1 MAKHL
6 NNNDN
11 RHIVGVFDSEQAVIS
26 AIEDLKALG
35 YSSDQIS
42 VVSKNKKELKDIHEE
57 TGTKAPQGIATGA
70 ATGGVLGGVTGLLAG
85 LGLLAVPGIGPLLA
99 AGPIAATLSGAAVG
113 AGAGG
118 LVGGLIGLGI
128 PEDEAERYNEYVNDH
143 KLLVIVDADT
153 ARQSRVYNIFRGYG
167 SLNADT
173 YANLDGESRDD
184 LVDAASGPSTSSA
197 ASSAST
203 ASAADVKEG
212 DTLRLHEERLNVDK
226 ERVRTG
232 EVSVH
237 KDVIEERQSIEVP
250 VQREEVVI
258 ERHAIH
264 DGATD
269 GAAIGKDETIRIP
282 VSEERVEVTKRPVA
296 TEEISIGK
304 RVVQDTEHVS
314 ETLRKE
320 RAELERSGQPAVENE
335 DLFSTPNTR
344 R

>member
-1 MAKHL
+1 MANPMNKIE
-6 NNNDN
+6 N
-11 RHIVGVFDSEQAVIS
+11 RHVVGVFESEQAVIS
-26 AIEDLKALG
+26 AIQELKSLG

-57 TGTKAPQGIATGA
+57 TGTKAPQGVATGA

-85 LGLLAVPGIGPLLA
+85 LGLLAIPGIGPILA
-99 AGPIAATLSGAAVG
+99 AGPIVATISGAAVG

-128 PEDEAERYNEYVNDH
+128 PKEEAERYNEYVNDH
-143 KLLVIVDADT
+143 KLLVIVDAEA
-153 ARQSRVYNIFRGYG
+153 ARKSRVYDIFRRFG

-173 YANLDGESRDD
+173 YTNLEGERRDD
-184 LVDAASGPSTSSA
+184 LVRAAGGA
-197 ASSAST
+197 AKTHS
-203 ASAADVKEG
+203 DLNEG

-226 ERVRTG
+226 ERVQTG

-237 KDVIEERQSIEVP
+237 KDVIEERQTIEVP

-258 ERHAIH
+258 ERHAVNDRAA
-264 DGATD
+264 DGASF
-269 GAAIGKDETIRIP
+269 GKDETIRIP
-282 VSEERVEVTKRPVA
+282 VSEERVEVTKRPVV

-304 RVVQDTEHVS
+304 RVVQDKEQVS
-314 ETLRKE
+314 ETVRKE
-320 RAELERSGQPAVENE
+320 KAELERSGHPAVENE
-335 DLFSTPNTR
+335 ELFSTPNTR

>member
-1 MAKHL
+1 MTNHL
-6 NNNDN
+6 NNSES
-11 RHIVGVFDSEQAVIS
+11 RHVVGVFDSEQAVIS

-70 ATGGVLGGVTGLLAG
+70 ATGGVIGGVTGLLAG

-128 PEDEAERYNEYVNDH
+128 PKEEAERYNEYVNDH
-143 KLLVIVDADT
+143 KLLVIVDADMS
-153 ARQSRVYNIFRGYG
+153 RQSRVYDIFRRYG

-184 LVDAASGPSTSSA
+184 LVSAASGPSTSSA
-197 ASSAST
+197 A
-203 ASAADVKEG
+203 DVKDAKDLKEA

-237 KDVIEERQSIEVP
+237 KDVIEERQTIEVP

-258 ERHAIH
+258 ERHAVQ
-264 DGATD
+264 GETTD

-314 ETLRKE
+314 ETVRKE
-320 RAELERSGQPAVENE
+320 RAELDRSGHPAVENE

>member
-1 MAKHL
+1 MANTMNKI
-6 NNNDN
+6 NEN
-11 RHIVGVFDSEQAVIS
+11 RHVVGVFESEQAVIS
-26 AIEDLKALG
+26 AIQELKSLG

-57 TGTKAPQGIATGA
+57 TGTKAPQGVATGA

-85 LGLLAVPGIGPLLA
+85 LGLLAIPGIGPILA
-99 AGPIAATLSGAAVG
+99 AGPIVATISGAAVG

-128 PEDEAERYNEYVNDH
+128 PKDEAERYNEYVNDH
-143 KLLVIVDADT
+143 KLLVIVDAEA
-153 ARQSRVYNIFRGYG
+153 ARKGRVHDIFRRFG

-173 YANLDGESRDD
+173 YTNLEGEQRDD
-184 LVDAASGPSTSSA
+184 LVRAAAGG
-197 ASSAST
+197 T
-203 ASAADVKEG
+203 ADSRSDLNEG
-212 DTLRLHEERLNVDK
+212 DTLKLHEERLNVDK
-226 ERVRTG
+226 ERVQTG

-237 KDVIEERQSIEVP
+237 KDVIEERQTIEVP

-258 ERHAIH
+258 ERHAVN
-264 DGATD
+264 DRAAD

-282 VSEERVEVTKRPVA
+282 VSEERVEVTKRPVV

-304 RVVQDTEHVS
+304 RVVQDKEQVS
-314 ETLRKE
+314 ETVRKE
-320 RAELERSGQPAVENE
+320 KAELERSGNPVVENE
-335 DLFSTPNTR
+335 ELFSTSNTR

>member
-1 MAKHL
+1 MTNQLRHSE
-6 NNNDN
+6 N
-11 RHIVGVFDSEQAVIS
+11 RHVVGVFDSEQAVIS

-35 YSSDQIS
+35 YSSDEIS

-70 ATGGVLGGVTGLLAG
+70 ATGGVIGGVTGLLAG

-128 PEDEAERYNEYVNDH
+128 PKEEAERYNEYVNDH
-143 KLLVIVDADT
+143 KLLVIIDADT
-153 ARQSRVYNIFRGYG
+153 TRQGRVYDIFRRYG

-173 YANLDGESRDD
+173 YSSLEGEPRDD
-184 LVDAASGPSTSSA
+184 LVSAASG
-197 ASSAST
+197 SSAS
-203 ASAADVKEG
+203 SDVDAQDA

-237 KDVIEERQSIEVP
+237 KDVIEERQTIEVP

-264 DGATD
+264 DEATD

-314 ETLRKE
+314 ETVRKE
-320 RAELERSGQPAVENE
+320 RAELDRSGHPAVENE

>member
-1 MAKHL
+1 MANQL
-6 NNNDN
+6 NNSEN
-11 RHIVGVFDSEQAVIS
+11 RHVVGVFDSEQAVIS

-35 YSSDQIS
+35 YGSDQIS

-85 LGLLAVPGIGPLLA
+85 IGLLAVPGIGPLLA
-99 AGPIAATLSGAAVG
+99 AGPIAATLSGAAIG

-128 PEDEAERYNEYVNDH
+128 PKEEAERYNEYVNDH

-153 ARQSRVYNIFRGYG
+153 SRQGRVYDIFRRYG

-173 YANLDGESRDD
+173 YANLEGESRDD
-184 LVDAASGPSTSSA
+184 LVSAASGASTSSV
-197 ASSAST
+197 
-203 ASAADVKEG
+203 ADNVQDA

-237 KDVIEERQSIEVP
+237 KDVIEERQTIDVP

-258 ERHAIH
+258 ERHAIQ
-264 DGATD
+264 GEATD

-314 ETLRKE
+314 ETVRKE
-320 RAELERSGQPAVENE
+320 RADLDRSGHPAVENE

>member
-1 MAKHL
+1 MANHL
-6 NNNDN
+6 NNSGN
-11 RHIVGVFDSEQAVIS
+11 RHIVGVFESEQAVIS
-26 AIEDLKALG
+26 AIEELKALG
-35 YSSDQIS
+35 YSSDEIS

-70 ATGGVLGGVTGLLAG
+70 ATGGVVGGVTGLLAG
-85 LGLLAVPGIGPLLA
+85 LGLLAIPGIGPLLA

-128 PEDEAERYNEYVNDH
+128 PKEEAERYNEYVNDH
-143 KLLVIVDADT
+143 KLLVIIDAD
-153 ARQSRVYNIFRGYG
+153 APRQSRIHDIFRRYG

-173 YANLDGESRDD
+173 YDNLDGEQRDD
-184 LVDAASGPSTSSA
+184 LVRAASDT
-197 ASSAST
+197 T
-203 ASAADVKEG
+203 ASAPRSDLNDG

-237 KDVIEERQSIEVP
+237 KDIVEERQTLEVP

-258 ERHAIH
+258 ERHAINE
-264 DGATD
+264 GAAD

-304 RVVQDTEHVS
+304 RVVEDTKQVS
-314 ETLRKE
+314 ETVRKE
-320 RAELERSGQPAVENE
+320 KAELERSGNPSVENE
-335 DLFSTPNTR
+335 ELFSTPNNR

>member
-1 MAKHL
+1 MANQL
-6 NNNDN
+6 NNSAN
-11 RHIVGVFDSEQAVIS
+11 RHVVGVFESEQAVIS
-26 AIEDLKALG
+26 AIEELKTLG

-70 ATGGVLGGVTGLLAG
+70 ATGGVIGGVTGLLTG
-85 LGLLAVPGIGPLLA
+85 LGLLAIPGVGPLLA

-128 PEDEAERYNEYVNDH
+128 PKEEAKRYDEYVNDH
-143 KLLVIVDADT
+143 KLLVLVEADAT
-153 ARQSRVYNIFRGYG
+153 RQHRVYEIFRRYG

-173 YANLDGESRDD
+173 YANLDGEQRDD
-184 LVDAASGPSTSSA
+184 LVQAASDAP
-197 ASSAST
+197 ASPTADASG
-203 ASAADVKEG
+203 A

-237 KDVIEERQSIEVP
+237 KDVVEERQTIEVP

-258 ERHAIH
+258 ERRAIQ
-264 DGATD
+264 DEATD
-269 GAAIGKDETIRIP
+269 GAAIGRDETIRIP

-304 RVVQDTEHVS
+304 RVVQDTEQVS
-314 ETLRKE
+314 ETVRKE
-320 RAELERSGQPAVENE
+320 RAELERSGNPAVDNE
-335 DLFSTPNTR
+335 ELFSTSRNR